1 MQKVLIFIST
11 VLLTSC
17 QDKPKEN
24 AYYAPKDQAVFENKI
39 YLDLDFEVI
48 WEKIIEKNNR
58 VFEIELKNEDLGK
71 LILKLKPKNILD
83 YIDCGMMN
91 EEIYVQYID
100 RIFESSLNIETSL
113 SLSREKKNL
122 TSINVISKYI
132 FKSKETGTTWTFK
145 TNESK
150 LILVGNPAFGAD
162 PYRKCM
168 PKHFLESS
176 IIREITALE

>member
-1 MQKVLIFIST
+1 M
-11 VLLTSC
+11 
-17 QDKPKEN
+17 E
-24 AYYAPKDQAVFENKI
+24 KD
-39 YLDLDFEVI
+39 YR
-48 WEKIIEKNNR
+48 KNNR

-71 LILKLKPKNILD
+71 LIFKLKPKNILD

-113 SLSREKKNL
+113 SLSREKNL

-132 FKSKETGTTWTFK
+132 FKSIETGTTWTFK

-162 PYRKCM
+162 PYRKCI

>member
-48 WEKIIEKNNR
+48 WKKIIEKNNR

-113 SLSREKKNL
+113 SLSREKK
-122 TSINVISKYI
+122 T
-132 FKSKETGTTWTFK
+132 
-145 TNESK
+145 
-150 LILVGNPAFGAD
+150 
-162 PYRKCM
+162 
-168 PKHFLESS
+168 
-176 IIREITALE
+176 

>member
-1 MQKVLIFIST
+1 M
-11 VLLTSC
+11 
-17 QDKPKEN
+17 E
-24 AYYAPKDQAVFENKI
+24 KD
-39 YLDLDFEVI
+39 YR
-48 WEKIIEKNNR
+48 KNNR

-71 LILKLKPKNILD
+71 LTFKLKPKNILD

-113 SLSREKKNL
+113 SLSREKNL

-132 FKSKETGTTWTFK
+132 FKSIETGTTWTFK

-162 PYRKCM
+162 PYRKCI

>member
-1 MQKVLIFIST
+1 M
-11 VLLTSC
+11 
-17 QDKPKEN
+17 
-24 AYYAPKDQAVFENKI
+24 
-39 YLDLDFEVI
+39 
-48 WEKIIEKNNR
+48 EKNNL

-71 LILKLKPKNILD
+71 LIFKLKPKNILD

-113 SLSREKKNL
+113 SLSREKNL

-132 FKSKETGTTWTFK
+132 FKSIETGTTWTFK

-162 PYRKCM
+162 PYRKCI

>member
-17 QDKPKEN
+17 Q
-24 AYYAPKDQAVFENKI
+24 NKI

-48 WEKIIEKNNR
+48 WKKIIEKNNR

-71 LILKLKPKNILD
+71 LIFKLKPKNILD

-113 SLSREKKNL
+113 SLSREKNL

-132 FKSKETGTTWTFK
+132 FKSIETGTTWTFK

-162 PYRKCM
+162 PYRKCI

>member
-1 MQKVLIFIST
+1 M
-11 VLLTSC
+11 
-17 QDKPKEN
+17 
-24 AYYAPKDQAVFENKI
+24 
-39 YLDLDFEVI
+39 
-48 WEKIIEKNNR
+48 EKNNR

-71 LILKLKPKNILD
+71 LTFKLKPKNILD

-100 RIFESSLNIETSL
+100 RIFEPSLNIETSL
-113 SLSREKKNL
+113 SLSREKNL

-132 FKSKETGTTWTFK
+132 FKSIETGTTWTFK

-162 PYRKCM
+162 PYRKCI
-168 PKHFLESS
+168 PRHFLESS

>member
-1 MQKVLIFIST
+1 M
-11 VLLTSC
+11 
-17 QDKPKEN
+17 
-24 AYYAPKDQAVFENKI
+24 
-39 YLDLDFEVI
+39 
-48 WEKIIEKNNR
+48 EKNNR

-71 LILKLKPKNILD
+71 LTFKLKPKNILD

-113 SLSREKKNL
+113 SLSREKNL

-132 FKSKETGTTWTFK
+132 FKSIETGTTWTFK

-162 PYRKCM
+162 PYKKFIPR
-168 PKHFLESS
+168 HFLESS

>member
-1 MQKVLIFIST
+1 M
-11 VLLTSC
+11 
-17 QDKPKEN
+17 
-24 AYYAPKDQAVFENKI
+24 
-39 YLDLDFEVI
+39 
-48 WEKIIEKNNR
+48 EKNNR
-58 VFEIELKNEDLGK
+58 VFEIEIKNEDLGK
-71 LILKLKPKNILD
+71 LTFKLKPKNILD

-113 SLSREKKNL
+113 SLSREKNL

-132 FKSKETGTTWTFK
+132 FKSIETGTTWTFK

-162 PYRKCM
+162 PYRKCI

>member
-1 MQKVLIFIST
+1 M
-11 VLLTSC
+11 
-17 QDKPKEN
+17 
-24 AYYAPKDQAVFENKI
+24 
-39 YLDLDFEVI
+39 
-48 WEKIIEKNNR
+48 EKNNR

-71 LILKLKPKNILD
+71 LTFKLKPKNILD

-113 SLSREKKNL
+113 SLSREKNL

-132 FKSKETGTTWTFK
+132 FKSIETGTTWTFK

-162 PYRKCM
+162 PYRKCI
-168 PKHFLESS
+168 PRHFLESS

>member
-1 MQKVLIFIST
+1 MKL
-11 VLLTSC
+11 
-17 QDKPKEN
+17 
-24 AYYAPKDQAVFENKI
+24 YG
-39 YLDLDFEVI
+39 
-48 WEKIIEKNNR
+48 KNNR

-71 LILKLKPKNILD
+71 LTFKLKPKNILD

-100 RIFESSLNIETSL
+100 RIFESSLNIEASL
-113 SLSREKKNL
+113 SLSREKNL

-132 FKSKETGTTWTFK
+132 FKSIETGTTWTFK

-162 PYRKCM
+162 PYRKCI

>member
-1 MQKVLIFIST
+1 MQKVLIVIST

-17 QDKPKEN
+17 QDRPKEN
-24 AYYAPKDQAVFENKI
+24 VYYAPKDQAVFENKI

-48 WEKIIEKNNR
+48 WKKIIEKNNR

-71 LILKLKPKNILD
+71 LTFKLKPKNILD

-113 SLSREKKNL
+113 AYQEKK
-122 TSINVISKYI
+122 T
-132 FKSKETGTTWTFK
+132 
-145 TNESK
+145 
-150 LILVGNPAFGAD
+150 
-162 PYRKCM
+162 
-168 PKHFLESS
+168 
-176 IIREITALE
+176 

>member
-1 MQKVLIFIST
+1 M
-11 VLLTSC
+11 
-17 QDKPKEN
+17 E
-24 AYYAPKDQAVFENKI
+24 KD
-39 YLDLDFEVI
+39 YR
-48 WEKIIEKNNR
+48 KNNR

-71 LILKLKPKNILD
+71 LTFKLKPKNILD

-113 SLSREKKNL
+113 SLSREKNL

-132 FKSKETGTTWTFK
+132 FKSIETGTTWTFK

-150 LILVGNPAFGAD
+150 LILVGNPVFGAD
-162 PYRKCM
+162 PYRKCI